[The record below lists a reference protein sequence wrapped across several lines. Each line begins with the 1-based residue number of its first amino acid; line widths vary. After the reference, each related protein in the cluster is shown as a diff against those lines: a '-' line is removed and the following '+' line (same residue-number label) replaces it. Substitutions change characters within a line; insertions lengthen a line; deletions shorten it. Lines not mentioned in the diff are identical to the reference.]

1 MKYDLSIFIFNSGS
15 GHIQINASKYAFPP
29 VLPIADY
36 SYYTFKTSGFKT
48 FWIRLEIF
56 EELLGKTV
64 TKVWQ
69 TYCHTLCHWS
79 KSFQML
85 VGRRGLEPRT
95 TWLKVKIIWI
105 FYIFKSDNQHLSYF
119 PYLTKLETFLIK
131 QYYPKFYLNI
141 FLSQCNEVLLINL
154 LFLDSS
160 NRIR

>member
-15 GHIQINASKYAFPP
+15 GHILINDSKYAFPT
-29 VLPIADY
+29 VLPNADY
-36 SYYTFKTSGFKT
+36 SYYTFKISGFKT

-69 TYCHTLCHWS
+69 IYNHTLCHWS

-95 TWLKVKIIWI
+95 TWLKVKINMNI
-105 FYIFKSDNQHLSYF
+105 LYF
-119 PYLTKLETFLIK
+119 QK
-131 QYYPKFYLNI
+131 
-141 FLSQCNEVLLINL
+141 
-154 LFLDSS
+154 
-160 NRIR
+160 R